1 MNFEKLN
8 TRVGIIGGGQLGK
21 MLLTECNKMNI
32 KTSVL
37 DSSENSP
44 CKNLTDKF
52 VCGDFNDFTSVYNFG
67 KDCDVITF
75 EIEHINVDA
84 LERLENEGKRVFHKS
99 KTLRIIQDKNLQ
111 KSFFRDNKIPTSDFK
126 YYKSINEL
134 NESINNNEIE
144 FPCIWKKTKFGYD
157 GFGVKIL
164 NSINDLS
171 GLPESEMII
180 EEMVSF
186 EKELSVIV
194 TRNVSGEVSCFNTVE
209 MEFNKL
215 SNQVE
220 FVISPANIP
229 NSVNIRAKELAIK
242 LSESLDCVGVLAVE
256 MFLVNGEIL
265 VNEIAPRPHNS
276 GHFSIE
282 ACSCSQYQQHIRAIL
297 DLDLGESNH
306 KGSAV
311 MLNLVGDENY
321 NGRVFYENLD
331 LVFKTNSA
339 NLHIYGKE
347 ETRPNRKM
355 GHVTIICNKFED
367 AYEKA
372 KFLKDNIKIKSR

>member
-52 VCGDFNDFTSVYNFG
+52 VCGDFTDFTSVYNFG

-164 NSINDLS
+164 NRIIYFIC
-171 GLPESEMII
+171 LPESEMII

-209 MEFNKL
+209 MEFNKR

-220 FVISPANIP
+220 FVISPANVS
-229 NSVNIRAKELAIK
+229 NSINIRAKELAIK
-242 LSESLDCVGVLAVE
+242 LSKSLDCVGVLAVE

-306 KGSAV
+306 TGSAV

-367 AYEKA
+367 AMK
-372 KFLKDNIKIKSR
+372 KPNFKR